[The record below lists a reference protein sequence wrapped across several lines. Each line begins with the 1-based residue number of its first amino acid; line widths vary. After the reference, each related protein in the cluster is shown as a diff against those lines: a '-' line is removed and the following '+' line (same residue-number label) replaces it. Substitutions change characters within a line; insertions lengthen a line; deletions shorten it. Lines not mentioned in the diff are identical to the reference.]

1 MTIRFDGLGF
11 RYPGSDHDA
20 LREVSA
26 SVGRETIT
34 LVTGRLGS
42 GCSTLL
48 LAAAG
53 LAPHVTGGTRQG
65 TVTTLGHDPASAEG
79 RRALAGRL
87 GFLLPTPWTQ
97 LSGMAFTVR
106 EEVGF
111 GPANLGWP
119 RERIDEAVQRALVRV
134 RAQHLESRD
143 PRTLSG
149 GELHRVV
156 LASVT
161 ATDPEV
167 LLLDEPVLELDSAGA
182 RLVYDLLPAMASE
195 RTVVVAS
202 TDVDRAAEVA
212 GRVLLLDRGSLV
224 AQGSPTEVLGTAST
238 VAMGASTTVA
248 SIARSAGMNAPFP
261 LNVAAA
267 VRCLAR

>member
-1 MTIRFDGLGF
+1 VTVRFDGLSF
-11 RYPGSDHDA
+11 RYPGSDRDA
-20 LREVSA
+20 LREVSV
-26 SVGRETIT
+26 SLGREGIT

-65 TVTTLGHDPASAEG
+65 MVTTLGHDPASVEG

-87 GFLLPTPWTQ
+87 GLLLPTPWTQ
-97 LSGMAFTVR
+97 LSGMSYTVW

-111 GPANLGWP
+111 GPANLGWS
-119 RERIDEAVQRALVRV
+119 RDRIGEAVQRALAHVQ
-134 RAQHLESRD
+134 AQHLESRD

-149 GELHRVV
+149 GELQRVM
-156 LASVT
+156 LAAVT

-167 LLLDEPVLELDSAGA
+167 LLLDEPALELDPAGA
-182 RLVYDLLPAMASE
+182 RLLYDLLPALATE

-202 TDVDRAAEVA
+202 TDVDRAVEVA
-212 GRVLLLDRGSLV
+212 NHALFLDRGSLV
-224 AQGSPTEVLGTAST
+224 AEGSPAEVLGSPSA
-238 VAMGASTTVA
+238 VVMGASTTVA
-248 SIARSAGMNAPFP
+248 GIARSAGMDAPFP
-261 LNVAAA
+261 VNVAAA
-267 VRCLAR
+267 VGRLAS